1 MVSARAFSHAR
12 SLTAAAVAVAMM
24 ASVAV
29 TAFIPTYSA
38 NADQSKDDGA
48 FATSNTI
55 HMGDGSTDVN
65 EADTGL
71 ATYVGRDFYVGAPT
85 DGETGTADGSIQGSW
100 AAEMEGQT
108 FILGK
113 YMQRAQKGFFTIGTV
128 AFGAQYKPAAG
139 STIIAVEGTNTN
151 LSGASTA
158 QAWKSSASGID
169 TTQGAGISGNYQGV
183 VGGNKTTLWGMP
195 SCSKVTCS
203 SIYKYGSG
211 TTPDSDVTWNYADW
225 SNVKDG
231 QGNTIDSFGDKFK
244 SNSKQLST
252 LKDTGGVEYGD
263 APAQQNYER
272 KKYDWN
278 KYSAYDND
286 DVHSDYH
293 WNTNHP
299 SSEKNFS
306 TYKLQMSFNSG
317 DEKLITF
324 TGDKESKL
332 QVFTVQASELNTD
345 KGIDFGS
352 VIFRT
357 MRPL

>member
-1 MVSARAFSHAR
+1 
-12 SLTAAAVAVAMM
+12 MM

-85 DGETGTADGSIQGSW
+85 DGETGTADGSIHGSW

-151 LSGASTA
+151 LSGASTPKLGSRQ
-158 QAWKSSASGID
+158 QAASTRRRALASAAITKALSEAIKPHC
-169 TTQGAGISGNYQGV
+169 GACLLV
-183 VGGNKTTLWGMP
+183 V
-195 SCSKVTCS
+195 
-203 SIYKYGSG
+203 
-211 TTPDSDVTWNYADW
+211 
-225 SNVKDG
+225 
-231 QGNTIDSFGDKFK
+231 
-244 SNSKQLST
+244 
-252 LKDTGGVEYGD
+252 
-263 APAQQNYER
+263 R
-272 KKYDWN
+272 
-278 KYSAYDND
+278 
-286 DVHSDYH
+286 
-293 WNTNHP
+293 
-299 SSEKNFS
+299 
-306 TYKLQMSFNSG
+306 
-317 DEKLITF
+317 
-324 TGDKESKL
+324 
-332 QVFTVQASELNTD
+332 
-345 KGIDFGS
+345 
-352 VIFRT
+352 
-357 MRPL
+357 

>member
-1 MVSARAFSHAR
+1 MARPQTVKPALLMALFTVLGLRKWKVRPSFSAS
-12 SLTAAAVAVAMM
+12 TC
-24 ASVAV
+24 
-29 TAFIPTYSA
+29 SA
-38 NADQSKDDGA
+38 PKN
-48 FATSNTI
+48 
-55 HMGDGSTDVN
+55 
-65 EADTGL
+65 
-71 ATYVGRDFYVGAPT
+71 
-85 DGETGTADGSIQGSW
+85 
-100 AAEMEGQT
+100 
-108 FILGK
+108 
-113 YMQRAQKGFFTIGTV
+113 GFFTIGTV

-203 SIYKYGSG
+203 SLYKYGSG

-231 QGNTIDSFGDKFK
+231 QGNTIDSFGNKFK

-278 KYSAYDND
+278 KYSVYDND
-286 DVHSDYH
+286 DVHSGYH

-345 KGIDFGS
+345 KGIDFWFRNIPDDASVVINVVNENGPSNEIQMRTGWRFWWGGASNYNDPGYCGS
-352 VIFRT
+352 ERNFQRL
-357 MRPL
+357 RHGWQDRQQ

>member
-24 ASVAV
+24 ATVAV

-85 DGETGTADGSIQGSW
+85 DGETGTADGSIHGSW

-195 SCSKVTCS
+195 SCSKV
-203 SIYKYGSG
+203 
-211 TTPDSDVTWNYADW
+211 
-225 SNVKDG
+225 NV
-231 QGNTIDSFGDKFK
+231 QF
-244 SNSKQLST
+244 
-252 LKDTGGVEYGD
+252 
-263 APAQQNYER
+263 
-272 KKYDWN
+272 
-278 KYSAYDND
+278 
-286 DVHSDYH
+286 H
-293 WNTNHP
+293 
-299 SSEKNFS
+299 
-306 TYKLQMSFNSG
+306 
-317 DEKLITF
+317 
-324 TGDKESKL
+324 L
-332 QVFTVQASELNTD
+332 QVRLWHHA
-345 KGIDFGS
+345 
-352 VIFRT
+352 
-357 MRPL
+357 

>member
-85 DGETGTADGSIQGSW
+85 DGETGTADGSIHGSW

-139 STIIAVEGTNTN
+139 STIIAVEGCQHEFIWCEYRPS
-151 LSGASTA
+151 LEVVS
-158 QAWKSSASGID
+158 KRHRHD
-169 TTQGAGISGNYQGV
+169 AGRWHQR
-183 VGGNKTTLWGMP
+183 
-195 SCSKVTCS
+195 
-203 SIYKYGSG
+203 
-211 TTPDSDVTWNYADW
+211 
-225 SNVKDG
+225 
-231 QGNTIDSFGDKFK
+231 
-244 SNSKQLST
+244 QL
-252 LKDTGGVEYGD
+252 
-263 APAQQNYER
+263 PRRCRRQ
-272 KKYDWN
+272 
-278 KYSAYDND
+278 
-286 DVHSDYH
+286 
-293 WNTNHP
+293 
-299 SSEKNFS
+299 
-306 TYKLQMSFNSG
+306 
-317 DEKLITF
+317 
-324 TGDKESKL
+324 
-332 QVFTVQASELNTD
+332 
-345 KGIDFGS
+345 
-352 VIFRT
+352 
-357 MRPL
+357 